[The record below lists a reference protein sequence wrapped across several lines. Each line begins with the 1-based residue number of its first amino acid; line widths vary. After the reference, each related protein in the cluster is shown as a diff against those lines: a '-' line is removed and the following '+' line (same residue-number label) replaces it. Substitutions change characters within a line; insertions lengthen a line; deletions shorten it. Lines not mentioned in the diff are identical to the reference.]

1 MGKAMQ
7 KQLAWSTDM
16 DLALL
21 REVVRVE
28 PYDGEYGTLTARW
41 KAIASSLLTL
51 FECEIPYR
59 LARDHYESMVEA
71 FKSTDKA
78 QRLWGTGSDEEVT
91 EQVQLL
97 QDLVDRRAATDEAK
111 KSKKDKEQKKRDS
124 LESTGSQLCLE
135 AEQRVVKRQRSVSS
149 VTTKKEDPDAVAQD
163 LLEFEKK
170 KHSDDHMYRMERL
183 EFEKEE
189 QKLRLAQMAEN
200 TKRNDQLERLLLEM
214 GKLIQVVA
222 DKAK

>member
-1 MGKAMQ
+1 
-7 KQLAWSTDM
+7 
-16 DLALL
+16 
-21 REVVRVE
+21 
-28 PYDGEYGTLTARW
+28 
-41 KAIASSLLTL
+41 
-51 FECEIPYR
+51 
-59 LARDHYESMVEA
+59 MVEA

-170 KHSDDHMYRMERL
+170 KHSDDHINRMERL

-222 DKAK
+222 DKAKY

>member
-1 MGKAMQ
+1 
-7 KQLAWSTDM
+7 
-16 DLALL
+16 
-21 REVVRVE
+21 
-28 PYDGEYGTLTARW
+28 
-41 KAIASSLLTL
+41 
-51 FECEIPYR
+51 
-59 LARDHYESMVEA
+59 MVEA

-111 KSKKDKEQKKRDS
+111 KSKKDKEQKKRDT
-124 LESTGSQLCLE
+124 LESTGSQL
-135 AEQRVVKRQRSVSS
+135 
-149 VTTKKEDPDAVAQD
+149 
-163 LLEFEKK
+163 
-170 KHSDDHMYRMERL
+170 MERL

-189 QKLRLAQMAEN
+189 QKLRLALMAEN

>member
-21 REVVRVE
+21 RE
-28 PYDGEYGTLTARW
+28 
-41 KAIASSLLTL
+41 AIASSLSTL

-59 LARDHYESMVEA
+59 SARDHYESMVEA

-149 VTTKKEDPDAVAQD
+149 VTTKKEDPDANGASGVR
-163 LLEFEKK
+163 KGG
-170 KHSDDHMYRMERL
+170 
-183 EFEKEE
+183 
-189 QKLRLAQMAEN
+189 AEAPFGSN
-200 TKRNDQLERLLLEM
+200 GREH
-214 GKLIQVVA
+214 
-222 DKAK
+222 KAKRPT